1 MLDFKNKSSRQKHQF
16 TTAYCGSCYQR
27 KTCGKLHPN
36 FCCSCEFRMEQKKA
50 KNYLSYAETLATK
63 QSEQARRFRQLQ
75 LLKSYPGCQQCKSK
89 AVDAY
94 DLYEENR
101 LVCQPCLVQKGS
113 GYSSPL
119 SFLGEQKWYKRRW
132 KIDLVEWLD
141 TYECLP
147 ANADCAREWLKDK
160 KHLEKCDCLEQKAK
174 EIYLLFS
181 NSLRESE
188 EKMKGCRCEESKKV
202 RVKYIDSAG
211 SGWIYCEKCEAKI
224 ESAGHHG
231 IIKNRNDPKFWGLNI
246 PARILCGK
254 CLGKL
259 VEEMPPSKRYTFAK
273 YAKRGY
279 WGKS

>member
-16 TTAYCGSCYQR
+16 TTAYCGACYQR
-27 KTCGKLHPN
+27 KTCGKLHHN
-36 FCCSCEFRMEQKKA
+36 FCCPCQFKMEQKKA

-75 LLKSYPGCQQCKSK
+75 FLKSYPGCQQCKSK

-119 SFLGEQKWYKRRW
+119 SFLEEKKWYKRRW
-132 KIDLVEWLD
+132 KIDLVEWLEN
-141 TYECLP
+141 YGCLP
-147 ANADCAREWLKDK
+147 VNKNCAEKWRKDK
-160 KHLEKCDCLEQKAK
+160 KHLEKCDCLEKNAK

-181 NSLRESE
+181 GSLKESE

-202 RVKYIDSAG
+202 RVKHIDSAG
-211 SGWIYCEKCEAKI
+211 SGWIYCEKCESRI

-231 IIKNRNDPKFWGLNI
+231 VIKNRNDPKFWGLEVKE
-246 PARILCGK
+246 RILCGK
-254 CLGKL
+254 CLESIKEKML
-259 VEEMPPSKRYTFAK
+259 PLRRAEFNRYRK
-273 YAKRGY
+273 VGRL
-279 WGKS
+279 